1 MKKVLAFI
9 LALCLM
15 LTPMALVG
23 CGDEEETTV
32 DNRDPLTKFY
42 DKLNEKENFTM
53 ELSMS
58 VMGVSVSQTFKY
70 SGDIMYTEESL
81 MSKESYTV
89 ETETGVEEYTKNV
102 FGKWTKNNY
111 ASNAEEDANDIFA
124 EEMDSLFKPDS
135 YTINKNVYTQKDDVD
150 FENFKDVV
158 LTLEDGKC
166 IIDMTMMIEG
176 MGLDITLTLSK
187 VGQSALTL
195 PTEYVNVDINDSPK
209 GAKEALQGNG
219 FTTERYT
226 TGVYIDAILEG
237 WGAYGADANSIVIG
251 EKGNESVI
259 LVYCSDDASAE
270 IMYET
275 FMTMLDDSYEEVVSQ
290 DGVGSNTYNE
300 FYELNKDTVIGRD
313 GNVVCLTTTP
323 DGLAK
328 AK

>member
-1 MKKVLAFI
+1 
-9 LALCLM
+9 
-15 LTPMALVG
+15 
-23 CGDEEETTV
+23 
-32 DNRDPLTKFY
+32 
-42 DKLNEKENFTM
+42 
-53 ELSMS
+53 
-58 VMGVSVSQTFKY
+58 
-70 SGDIMYTEESL
+70 

-124 EEMDSLFKPDS
+124 EEMDSLFKPES
-135 YTINKNVYTQKDDVD
+135 YTIKNNVYTQKDDVD

-187 VGQSALTL
+187 LGESALTL
-195 PTEYVNVDINDSPK
+195 PTEYVNVDIHDSPK

-251 EKGNESVI
+251 EKGDESVV
-259 LVYCSDDASAE
+259 LVYCNDDASAE
-270 IMYET
+270 IVYET
-275 FMTMLDDSYEEVVSQ
+275 FTTMLDNSYEEVVSEY
-290 DGVGSNTYNE
+290 GIGSSVYNE
-300 FYELNKDTVIGRD
+300 FYEMNKDTVIGRD
-313 GNVVCLTTTP
+313 GKVVCLTTTP